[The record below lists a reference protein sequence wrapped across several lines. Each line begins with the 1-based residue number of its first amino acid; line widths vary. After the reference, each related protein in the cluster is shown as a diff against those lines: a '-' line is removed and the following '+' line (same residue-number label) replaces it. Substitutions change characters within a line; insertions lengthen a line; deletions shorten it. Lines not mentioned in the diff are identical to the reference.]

1 MSWGETAGVV
11 ALTAA
16 AGGGAAF
23 GLAAFLIWWHR
34 ISKSEGGAGYFS
46 VLATLAGIAGGFLI
60 GLAAALTAAPGFRA
74 VEMRALS
81 AVAGLTVFAG
91 ILAVVLPALR
101 AMSRPVSGRLA
112 GRFQVRPGGRSTPI
126 RGNSPRRS
134 HRKATTPSGKR

>member
-1 MSWGETAGVV
+1 MSQVETAGVV
-11 ALTAA
+11 VLTAA

-46 VLATLAGIAGGFLI
+46 VLATLAGIAGGFVI
-60 GLAAALTAAPGFRA
+60 GLAAALMGPGFRA
-74 VEMRALS
+74 AGVRALS

-91 ILAVVLPALR
+91 IFAVVIPALR
-101 AMSRPVSGRLA
+101 AMSKPVSGRLA
-112 GRFQVRPGGRSTPI
+112 GRSQVRPGGRSTPV
-126 RGNSPRRS
+126 RGNSPRRP